1 MASQTL
7 GKGAK
12 IGATAIIWGFATGM
26 LAICIPLVSMT
37 GSGIILPLAVILGTA
52 ASTVVVWLSSGQ
64 QIRKISEKELSAG
77 EVESS

>member
-7 GKGAK
+7 GKGSK

-37 GSGIILPLAVILGTA
+37 ESGIILPMAVILGATA
-52 ASTVVVWLSSGQ
+52 SSVVVWLSSGQ
-64 QIRKISEKELSAG
+64 QLRKIAEKELSAG
-77 EVESS
+77 EVESG